1 MTLDNMDIVQDDLRI
16 ILARKKDSFLFAL
29 QVRLFLVF
37 FLATKGKICQDELVV
52 SFSCE
57 AVTAWD
63 LKVFATTIW
72 LILNLILLSSQ
83 QSWQICNS
91 PRQVIWYFRNSDKSI
106 SWVKAVKLSSI
117 FISKSIKA
125 KSSES
130 FN

>member
-57 AVTAWD
+57 VIETRA
-63 LKVFATTIW
+63 LKTETTTI
-72 LILNLILLSSQ
+72 
-83 QSWQICNS
+83 
-91 PRQVIWYFRNSDKSI
+91 
-106 SWVKAVKLSSI
+106 
-117 FISKSIKA
+117 
-125 KSSES
+125 
-130 FN
+130 